1 MSVNSKG
8 PSAASAPPA
17 VTEEALP
24 GDLRMAR
31 TLWPVLV
38 ASAVGL
44 LPFTIFSTYLVPMAE
59 DADSSVATLG
69 GLRGLGGLAALL
81 VGTALAPL
89 IDRVRKEWAAAGGLA
104 ALGVSA
110 ALGASGDFILLA
122 VFCLLVGASTSV
134 LNPALTA
141 AAADRFGSGKAA
153 GRAAT
158 LVTATQ
164 SMTAMLAAPVI
175 ALPALLWGWQGDL
188 LAVTGVSLLIAA
200 IFYVRGKDKR
210 VAAIEPTQRLGYAAS
225 FASLARIPGVAPLL
239 LIALLRTAVFMGY
252 LSYLAAYYD
261 DRFQLGPGLFAFVWT
276 LSGASFFVS
285 NLLTGRVAN
294 SEEPRIGTEPL
305 LAIGLAAA
313 LVSVVGFYFTHWLPL
328 ALAMTSL
335 HAASHAVVAA
345 CVISLL
351 VRRCGTQRGAA
362 LSVNAAGMSLGVFA
376 GAGLGG
382 LGLGLAGYPGIAA
395 TFGLLVVAAL
405 VAAVLVLRAE
415 AVASG
420 GRDLEDGGPSYRGPG
435 YRGPGYRGP
444 NDPDPSYPDP
454 SYRGP
459 NDPDPSYRGPNDPD
473 PSYRGPSDPDPSYR
487 GPSDP
492 DPSDPDPGDQ
502 HPGDRDRG
510 DRDPGDR
517 DRGDRDP
524 GDRDRGDRDPGAGQ
538 PADGTPP
545 KRNPT
550 TQTPTDDDPAVQTP
564 TDDRPTVQTPT
575 DDDPTTQTPTDDRP
589 TTQNPTSRVGPA
601 KESPAADGPEKGG
614 GTVT

>member
-1 MSVNSKG
+1 MSIDAKG
-8 PSAASAPPA
+8 SDAAPRPVEA
-17 VTEEALP
+17 EEAVP
-24 GDLRMAR
+24 GDLSMAR

-44 LPFTIFSTYLVPMAE
+44 LPFTVFSTYLVPMAE

-175 ALPALLWGWQGDL
+175 ALPALFWGWQGDL
-188 LAVTGVSLLIAA
+188 LAVTGVSLLLAA
-200 IFYVRGKDKR
+200 VFFVRGKDKP
-210 VAAIEPTQRLGYAAS
+210 VEETDGTQRLGYIAS
-225 FASLARIPGVAPLL
+225 FKALGTIPGVVPLL

-261 DRFQLGPGLFAFVWT
+261 DRFDLDPGLFAFVWT

-285 NLLTGRVAN
+285 NLLTGRITN
-294 SEEPRIGTEPL
+294 SAEPRVGTERM
-305 LAIGLAAA
+305 LAFGLVAA

-345 CVISLL
+345 CVVSLL

-362 LSVNAAGMSLGVFA
+362 LSVNSAGMSLGVFV

-382 LGLGLAGYPGIAA
+382 LGLGLAGYPGVAV
-395 TFGLLVVAAL
+395 TFGALVVAAL
-405 VAAVLVLRAE
+405 VAGVFVLRAQRVE
-415 AVASG
+415 A
-420 GRDLEDGGPSYRGPG
+420 E
-435 YRGPGYRGP
+435 
-444 NDPDPSYPDP
+444 
-454 SYRGP
+454 
-459 NDPDPSYRGPNDPD
+459 
-473 PSYRGPSDPDPSYR
+473 
-487 GPSDP
+487 
-492 DPSDPDPGDQ
+492 
-502 HPGDRDRG
+502 
-510 DRDPGDR
+510 
-517 DRGDRDP
+517 
-524 GDRDRGDRDPGAGQ
+524 
-538 PADGTPP
+538 
-545 KRNPT
+545 PT
-550 TQTPTDDDPAVQTP
+550 A
-564 TDDRPTVQTPT
+564 
-575 DDDPTTQTPTDDRP
+575 
-589 TTQNPTSRVGPA
+589 
-601 KESPAADGPEKGG
+601 
-614 GTVT
+614 